1 MRPAGMPRPDP
12 QASILKSPLCSE
24 FCIVNLLGLRH
35 FANFCQDAGAQYRSA
50 IGIPGGIGGPLMPV
64 VRDRNVHGMELKA
77 GKGGDPDSLNT
88 VWIYDNADFP
98 FHRAEEYHQFYKG
111 PPALKALQQKL
122 GRIDPTGCPEK
133 MWR

>member
-1 MRPAGMPRPDP
+1 
-12 QASILKSPLCSE
+12 
-24 FCIVNLLGLRH
+24 
-35 FANFCQDAGAQYRSA
+35 
-50 IGIPGGIGGPLMPV
+50 MPV

-88 VWIYDNADFP
+88 VWIYDIADFP